1 MIDDNL
7 LFNHTQFVFL
17 IEDIST
23 TSAYSTS
30 KIADKTTKAVFEGNT
45 KFNKNNT
52 TDFTTSIIP
61 GTTTNYAVSLEYS
74 SSGTCIKY

>member
-52 TDFTTSIIP
+52 SDFTTSIIP
-61 GTTTNYAVSLEYS
+61 GTTSNYAVSLEYS
-74 SSGTCIKY
+74 SSGIKY